1 MTKPFKHIVTI
12 DYETRWSKTD
22 YTLSKMTTEEYIRD
36 PRFRVF
42 GACLHEYGSDEPPRW
57 YNGEDLH
64 DALAQYDWTQTAILA
79 HNAQFDVSILEW
91 KYDCHPCFILDT
103 LSMARALRGTEA
115 GNSLALLAQEF
126 DLPPKGNAVHNTDGL
141 EELTPEIEAELA
153 EYCAH
158 DVMLCEEIF
167 VRLSA
172 GYPAK
177 ELRLIDLT
185 LKMYTQPR
193 LILDGTMLAKAI
205 EEERTQREALLT
217 NLGITDAD
225 LASNPKFAQLL
236 EAVGV
241 PAPKKISKTTGEETL
256 ALAKNDAMFLAIMN
270 GENEAAAL
278 LCEARLKV
286 KSTMDR
292 TRAQRFLEISK
303 RGPLPV
309 PLSYYGAITGRWV
322 ASKGSAINVQNI
334 RRGSFLRKAILA
346 PMGHTIVV
354 GDLSQI
360 EPRVLAWLSDY
371 EDMLDIFRSGAD
383 PYAAFGAQMF
393 NIPGMTKE
401 SNPELRQ
408 SAKSALLGCFG
419 SQTPVL
425 TQRGWVRIVD
435 VNLSD
440 TLWDGVEWVSHAGL
454 VPQGEKEV
462 ITAHGISATPDHNI
476 LTENGWVEWQE
487 VVNQSNCFRSAQSL
501 ANSCVPAGSVKQMQ
515 TENRGF
521 PRVCDAHVGG
531 KGLWP
536 AAVSI
541 KNRPKHALT
550 AKTQEQ
556 NRLLA
561 KGQNRFLL
569 GLARS
574 LKNLLALAGEN
585 TTGITTPSCAA
596 LAGGKVSLTVTAF
609 SEETALGATA
619 VQNGKPSKLV
629 GKGRGTTQFAQ
640 TETIAN
646 GFSTGLVQSLSA
658 VPTQIARSIQTMV
671 GAASRYMRHGLQIV
685 SSFFDTLSPS
695 MAGMSPS
702 YSLIGQ
708 TTAKATNPATFGLL
722 RAASTCPTSGAYLRE
737 GLKNS
742 SSASLPL
749 KQRMQTYDIAFAGP
763 RNRYTILTDA
773 GPLIVHNCGYGL
785 GWASFASQLLVGF
798 LGAPPIRYDKEF
810 AKQLG
815 VNRSYVERFLSRK
828 ENEERLF
835 QIPHTCTDEE
845 LLIHAVAAKKIIDT
859 YRGTAIHVVGLW
871 VLCTRLLVDSL
882 VEGNEYTHKCLT
894 FRKGEIE
901 LPNGM
906 KIRYPNLRKD
916 EDGNWVYGKDAT
928 KLYAGKITNNITQAL
943 ARIVMTDG
951 MLRVSRR
958 YPVVGTVHDELIAL
972 APEDEAQEAL
982 DWVIE
987 QMTMEPSYMP
997 GIPLAADGGTNLRY
1011 GDAKQ

>member
-1 MTKPFKHIVTI
+1 MTKPFNKILTL
-12 DYETRWSKTD
+12 DLETRWSKAD

-36 PRFRVF
+36 PRFKAF

-64 DALAQYDWTQTAILA
+64 DALTQYDWTQTAILA

-91 KYDCHPCFILDT
+91 KYDCHPVFILDT

-115 GNSLALLAQEF
+115 GNSLATLAQEF

-167 VRLSA
+167 HRLSQ

-193 LILDGTMLAKAI
+193 LLLDGTMLTKAI
-205 EEERTQREALLT
+205 DEERTQREALLT

-241 PAPKKISKTTGEETL
+241 PAPRKISKTTGEETL
-256 ALAKNDAMFLAIMN
+256 ALAKNDAMFQAIMN

-286 KSTMDR
+286 KSTTER
-292 TRAQRFLEISK
+292 TRAQRFLDISK

-309 PLSYYGAITGRWV
+309 PLSYYGASTGRWT
-322 ASKGSAINVQNI
+322 ASKGSAINMQNLK
-334 RRGSFLRKAILA
+334 RGSFLRKAILA

-401 SNPELRQ
+401 SHPDLRQ
-408 SAKSALLGCFG
+408 SAKSALLG
-419 SQTPVL
+419 
-425 TQRGWVRIVD
+425 
-435 VNLSD
+435 
-440 TLWDGVEWVSHAGL
+440 
-454 VPQGEKEV
+454 
-462 ITAHGISATPDHNI
+462 
-476 LTENGWVEWQE
+476 
-487 VVNQSNCFRSAQSL
+487 
-501 ANSCVPAGSVKQMQ
+501 
-515 TENRGF
+515 
-521 PRVCDAHVGG
+521 
-531 KGLWP
+531 
-536 AAVSI
+536 
-541 KNRPKHALT
+541 
-550 AKTQEQ
+550 
-556 NRLLA
+556 
-561 KGQNRFLL
+561 
-569 GLARS
+569 
-574 LKNLLALAGEN
+574 
-585 TTGITTPSCAA
+585 
-596 LAGGKVSLTVTAF
+596 
-609 SEETALGATA
+609 
-619 VQNGKPSKLV
+619 
-629 GKGRGTTQFAQ
+629 
-640 TETIAN
+640 
-646 GFSTGLVQSLSA
+646 
-658 VPTQIARSIQTMV
+658 
-671 GAASRYMRHGLQIV
+671 
-685 SSFFDTLSPS
+685 
-695 MAGMSPS
+695 
-702 YSLIGQ
+702 
-708 TTAKATNPATFGLL
+708 
-722 RAASTCPTSGAYLRE
+722 
-737 GLKNS
+737 
-742 SSASLPL
+742 
-749 KQRMQTYDIAFAGP
+749 
-763 RNRYTILTDA
+763 
-773 GPLIVHNCGYGL
+773 CGYGL
-785 GWASFASQLLVGF
+785 GWASFASQLMVGF
-798 LGAPPIRYDKEF
+798 LGAPPIRYKMAF
-810 AKQLG
+810 GKQLG
-815 VNRSYVERFLSRK
+815 VNKKFVSDFVSWRET
-828 ENEERLF
+828 ETRLLD
-835 QIPHTCTDEE
+835 IPHTCTMEE
-845 LLIHAVAAKKIIDT
+845 LVNHAVSAKKIIDT
-859 YRGTAIHVVGLW
+859 YRATAYPVVGLW
-871 VLCTRLLVDSL
+871 ALCTKLMVDCL
-882 VEGNEYTHKCLT
+882 VEGKEYTYKCLT

-982 DWVIE
+982 DWVLE

-997 GIPLAADGGTNLRY
+997 GIPLAADGGTSLRY